1 MVPNHYIIL
10 EKLPLNTNGK
20 VDRKSLPIFD
30 LNQTTQVRE
39 APANETEQ
47 QLMEIVMSI
56 LQVEAVGVTNNF
68 FDMGANSLDFIQV
81 YNAIK
86 NHWGLEI
93 SVMELLQLAN
103 VRQIADLLNLQIS
116 TAPNFEEG
124 EL

>member
-116 TAPNFEEG
+116 TAPDFEEG